1 MDWFVQ
7 QIAEN
12 MDSSNSKLMPLSS
25 FKKQTERTSVSQ
37 ETEAHVC
44 KSLSYRKHTKK
55 LLKRSSINDITE
67 ISLKLPFSHSKIKW
81 NMISL
86 YPSS

>member
-37 ETEAHVC
+37 EFSQETRLQVSVLQKTH
-44 KSLSYRKHTKK
+44 KK
-55 LLKRSSINDITE
+55 AAQTVI
-67 ISLKLPFSHSKIKW
+67 
-81 NMISL
+81 
-86 YPSS
+86 Y